1 MHGQWTSARGSPS
14 KGAPVNGSP
23 DKDFW
28 ILPLSLVNSQ
38 RQYWLKAAQAQLYST
53 LALDIVDLYFRDES
67 HSKLIREISSKQKK
81 LFFRM
86 FFLVKPN

>member
-1 MHGQWTSARGSPS
+1 MLIRNSLAKYEKLTMKTQVFWLLCCFVHGQWTSARGSPS

-53 LALDIVDLYFRDES
+53 LALDVVDL
-67 HSKLIREISSKQKK
+67 
-81 LFFRM
+81 
-86 FFLVKPN
+86 